1 MYIYISNAS
10 REGCIGW
17 GRGEGEERNIA
28 SIERE
33 RFRRGQKRSW
43 RDNAMIIYSSDI
55 NFFTRSTSCNPSC
68 FVKLVTSTYFVRW
81 RYRAKHDSSSFFF
94 FILFTRSLTFDP
106 SSFLFTKPKWVIKQ
120 VTRRGSRL
128 AWIRAPVQPSRYDYV
143 LRINLH
149 VISTHPFECNSACN
163 HIVLQFFHRSRYYG
177 VRLFRPKLPSAL
189 NFFTVHNI

>member
-68 FVKLVTSTYFVRW
+68 FVKLVTSTYFVR
-81 RYRAKHDSSSFFF
+81 
-94 FILFTRSLTFDP
+94 
-106 SSFLFTKPKWVIKQ
+106 
-120 VTRRGSRL
+120 
-128 AWIRAPVQPSRYDYV
+128 
-143 LRINLH
+143 
-149 VISTHPFECNSACN
+149 
-163 HIVLQFFHRSRYYG
+163 
-177 VRLFRPKLPSAL
+177 
-189 NFFTVHNI
+189 